1 MNVDCNIA
9 RESMWDLAD
18 GTLPEAATAQVAEHI
33 SDCRDCALHQLEAKS
48 LKTGLKA
55 LAPRPVPP
63 MVTTRLRVLASKE
76 LRRSESRRDWRSRA
90 KEIGWR
96 LALLVDH
103 LLKPFAVPAMGG
115 LLTSSLCFG
124 MIVGTL
130 QVRPGL
136 EADDVPVGL
145 FTEVMIDE
153 MTPFSF
159 HGRDVMLQVTVD
171 SQGKVADFEVMQA
184 EGSSVD
190 EMRDI
195 GNFLMFTTFTPA
207 TRFGQKISSKRLFAI
222 RHVSIKG

>member
-1 MNVDCNIA
+1 
-9 RESMWDLAD
+9 MWDLAD
-18 GTLPEAATAQVAEHI
+18 GTLPEAAGTQVAEHI
-33 SDCRDCALHQLEAKS
+33 ADCRDCALRQLEAKS
-48 LKTGLKA
+48 LRSGLKSLGA
-55 LAPRPVPP
+55 RQVPP
-63 MVTTRLRVLASKE
+63 MMTTRLRVLASKE
-76 LRRSESRRDWRSRA
+76 RRRSENRRGWRSRA
-90 KEIGWR
+90 REVGWR

-124 MIVGTL
+124 MIVDTL
-130 QVRPGL
+130 HVRPGL
-136 EADDVPVGL
+136 ETEDVPVGL
-145 FTEVMIDE
+145 YTEVMIDE

-171 SQGKVADFEVMQA
+171 SQGNVADFEVMQA

-195 GNFLMFTTFTPA
+195 GNFLMFSTFTPA
-207 TRFGQKISSKRLFAI
+207 TRFGQRVSSKRLFAI